1 MSEQP
6 KDNQVKISNHFSNT
20 IEYWHNLYE
29 DSTYLSL
36 HMANRKKIVLDLVR
50 KYAAG
55 NTLKILDMGCG
66 TGILTRSLLDESHYV
81 ASLDC
86 SKQMLEK
93 LEKSLK
99 DSNCTTFLGT
109 ALGDVAGTSFSAEYF
124 DAIICI
130 GVFQYQ
136 LNDDDLL
143 REISRIL
150 KKGGFCVFTL
160 PNLLRLNYLLD
171 PFYYFRFLA
180 RTVKRILPKAMGRDI
195 GAPNALSGEVSDTLP
210 YDKKYFIW
218 QLNKSIEKQGLRIK
232 EVVGFGYGPLTFW
245 SKQIISD
252 ELAVKVS
259 STLDQVT
266 NRVTFLKLFAN
277 RWAFVVEKI

>member
-1 MSEQP
+1 MSAQ
-6 KDNQVKISNHFSNT
+6 KNDNQVKISNHFTNT
-20 IEYWHNLYE
+20 LDYWHSLY
-29 DSTYLSL
+29 DGSTFLSL
-36 HMANRKKIVLDLVR
+36 HMADRKRIVLDLVR
-50 KYAAG
+50 SHAQG
-55 NTLKILDMGCG
+55 NPLKILDMGCG
-66 TGILTRSLLDESHYV
+66 TGILTRALLDEKHSV

-86 SKQMLEK
+86 SRRMLEK
-93 LEKSLK
+93 LEDSLK
-99 DSNCTTFLGT
+99 DSRCDTFLGT
-109 ALGDVAGTSFSAEYF
+109 YLGNVAGTSFPAEDF

-150 KKGGFCVFTL
+150 KKGGFCIYTL

-171 PFYYFRFLA
+171 PFYYIRFLA
-180 RTVKRILPKAMGRDI
+180 RAIKRFLPKALGKDI
-195 GAPNALSGEVSDTLP
+195 GTPNALSGEVSDILP
-210 YDKKYFIW
+210 YDKKYFMW
-218 QLNKSIEKQGLRIK
+218 QLNKSIEKQGLRLK
-232 EVVGFGYGPLTFW
+232 ETVGFGYGPLTFW
-245 SKQIISD
+245 SKQIHSD

-259 STLDQVT
+259 SALDQVA

>member
-1 MSEQP
+1 MREQP
-6 KDNQVKISNHFSNT
+6 KDNQVKISNHFSNS
-20 IEYWHNLYE
+20 IEYWHNLY
-29 DSTYLSL
+29 DGSTYLSL
-36 HMANRKKIVLDLVR
+36 HMADRKKIVLDLVR

-55 NTLKILDMGCG
+55 NTLKILDLGCG

-81 ASLDC
+81 TSLDC

-93 LEKSLK
+93 LEESLK

-109 ALGDVAGTSFSAEYF
+109 VLGNVAETSFSAESF

-150 KKGGFCVFTL
+150 KKGGFGVFTL

-180 RTVKRILPKAMGRDI
+180 RAIKRILPKAMGRDI
-195 GAPNALSGEVSDTLP
+195 GTPNALSGEVSDILP
-210 YDKKYFIW
+210 YDKKYFMW
-218 QLNKSIEKQGLRIK
+218 QLNESIEKQGLRIK
-232 EVVGFGYGPLTFW
+232 EIVGFGYGPFTFW
-245 SKQIISD
+245 SKQIVSD
-252 ELAVKVS
+252 EISVKIS
-259 STLDQVT
+259 RRLDQVT
-266 NRVTFLKLFAN
+266 NSVTFLKLFAN

>member
-6 KDNQVKISNHFSNT
+6 KDNQAKISNHFSNT

-29 DSTYLSL
+29 DSTYLSQ

-66 TGILTRSLLDESHYV
+66 TGILTRSLLDENHYV

-93 LEKSLK
+93 LEESLK
-99 DSNCTTFLGT
+99 DSNCKTFLGT
-109 ALGDVAGTSFSAEYF
+109 VLGNVADTSFSAEYF

-136 LNDDDLL
+136 LHDDDLL

-150 KKGGFCVFTL
+150 RKGGFGVFTL

-171 PFYYFRFLA
+171 PFYYFRFFI
-180 RTVKRILPKAMGRDI
+180 RTIKRTLPKAMGKDI
-195 GAPNALSGEVSDTLP
+195 GTPNALSGEVSETLP
-210 YDKKYFIW
+210 YDKKYFMW
-218 QLNKSIEKQGLRIK
+218 QLNKSIEMHGLRIK
-232 EVVGFGYGPLTFW
+232 KIVGFGYGPFTFW
-245 SKQIISD
+245 SKQIVSDKKSVAISN
-252 ELAVKVS
+252 A
-259 STLDQVT
+259 LDRAT
-266 NRVTFLKLFAN
+266 KRWSFMKYFSN
-277 RWAFVVEKI
+277 RWVFVVEKT